1 MKKFIKEPLVH
12 FVLLGIAIFIFYALI
27 DNKEESQNTVVFD
40 TYDLENIMASWE
52 MQWKRPPSQQ
62 ELSNLISQNIKQ
74 EIFYQEALMMNLD
87 HNDEIIK
94 RRLAQKMEFLSND
107 LATMQ
112 SPTEKELQEYYESHK
127 EKYKTPYMYSL
138 YQIPFSPDNRSNPK
152 QDAELILKKH
162 GTSSI
167 KEMEGR
173 GDRLPFSYFMNDLTA
188 NQLALKLGNSFPE
201 ALENQDLNQWTGPIP
216 SGFGYHLVY
225 IEKKSNPSFKNINAI
240 KSDVINDF
248 NYDRQQEFDIM
259 IYNEL
264 KKKYLIDFNID
275 SKAMD
280 PKIIKEIQDAIN
292 R

>member
-1 MKKFIKEPLVH
+1 
-12 FVLLGIAIFIFYALI
+12 
-27 DNKEESQNTVVFD
+27 
-40 TYDLENIMASWE
+40 
-52 MQWKRPPSQQ
+52 
-62 ELSNLISQNIKQ
+62 
-74 EIFYQEALMMNLD
+74 
-87 HNDEIIK
+87 
-94 RRLAQKMEFLSND
+94 
-107 LATMQ
+107 
-112 SPTEKELQEYYESHK
+112 
-127 EKYKTPYMYSL
+127 MYSL

-167 KEMEGR
+167 KDMEGR